1 MYKSLFPEL
10 ERGRPSGNDDTTAGG
25 LVATQRLCI
34 IFLTYK
40 KIYSDSHHCS
50 RQHRQR
56 KELAQHTVMRPHGRC
71 RHVTVTTM
79 VYAIGALRL
88 CRLTSFMDVN
98 RRQYQHWHKHCQ

>member
-34 IFLTYK
+34 IFLTYI
-40 KIYSDSHHCS
+40 KIYCDSHHCS
-50 RQHRQR
+50 HQHRQR
-56 KELAQHTVMRPHGRC
+56 KELAQYTVMRPHGRRC
-71 RHVTVTTM
+71 HVTVTTM

-88 CRLTSFMDVN
+88 CRLTSFVDMN
-98 RRQYQHWHKHCQ
+98 RRQYQHWHKQCQ